1 MYGDSYNWADPCGD
15 FETMCI
21 RSLGGISA
29 FEGHEATADP
39 VPTQCVSCHLAL
51 ELFCCMVDPEIPTRE
66 EQLMLPCW

>member
-1 MYGDSYNWADPCGD
+1 
-15 FETMCI
+15 MCI

-39 VPTQCVSCHLAL
+39 VPTQCVSCHLVL
-51 ELFCCMVDPEIPTRE
+51 ELFCMVDPEIPTRE